1 MADLAGGPAE
11 TVLDDAVDDDARG
24 ESGAEVEEHDGSFG
38 VGSADHTRGADR
50 GCIDV
55 VLDVHGNTEA
65 LARFGTKL
73 QRIDVEVDD
82 VVDTT
87 GFWIDL
93 SGDADADRGDLIEQ
107 IAGHLM
113 GDRYDVVDDL
123 RVAASCGNAHV
134 VANIILRIDE
144 NGLDLGA
151 ADVDADAEA
160 VGRCLLC
167 CILHCHVLCP
177 YVTADMRGSHI
188 LDEYVGQGISSCLA
202 PPMGLSVRAS
212 GGRRRKARKP

>member
-1 MADLAGGPAE
+1 
-11 TVLDDAVDDDARG
+11 
-24 ESGAEVEEHDGSFG
+24 
-38 VGSADHTRGADR
+38 
-50 GCIDV
+50 
-55 VLDVHGNTEA
+55 
-65 LARFGTKL
+65 
-73 QRIDVEVDD
+73 
-82 VVDTT
+82 
-87 GFWIDL
+87 
-93 SGDADADRGDLIEQ
+93 
-107 IAGHLM
+107 M

-202 PPMGLSVRAS
+202 PPMGLSARAS